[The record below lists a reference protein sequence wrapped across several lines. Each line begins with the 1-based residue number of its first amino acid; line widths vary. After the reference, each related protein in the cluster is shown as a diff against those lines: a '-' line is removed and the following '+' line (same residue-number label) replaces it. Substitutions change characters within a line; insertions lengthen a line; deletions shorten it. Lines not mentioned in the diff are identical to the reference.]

1 MQGELLFLRLIHIV
15 GGVFWVGSVMFT
27 TFFLMP
33 TLMKAGPTVAG
44 PVSAGLQARRMMT
57 WMPAAAVLVIL
68 SGLRLM
74 MIVSQ
79 GQAHWFEHRSGHVY
93 AVSAALAIIA
103 FVVGF
108 TVSRP
113 AMTKA
118 ARLSQSTASDET
130 SKSLIQDEVKR
141 LQRRSYVGTMIV
153 TWLVILAAA
162 GMAVARYL

>member
-1 MQGELLFLRLIHIV
+1 MQAELIVLRLIHVV

-27 TFFLMP
+27 SFFLMP
-33 TLMKAGPTVAG
+33 ALMKAGPMVAG

-57 WMPAAAVLVIL
+57 WMPTVSILVIL

-74 MIVSQ
+74 MIVSR

-93 AVSAALAIIA
+93 AIAGSLAIIA
-103 FVVGF
+103 FVVGMSV
-108 TVSRP
+108 TRP

-118 ARLSQSTASDET
+118 AKLGQSMSSDGAS
-130 SKSLIQDEVKR
+130 KQLIQDELNR
-141 LQRRSYVGTMIV
+141 LQRRGYLGTMAV
-153 TWLVILAAA
+153 TWLVILAAV